1 MKNKYVILKIF
12 TLISLF
18 LFMPVVNAQE
28 KSKEEKERELKM
40 QEAIMEH
47 KKAMSELRKNEK
59 EISEAIEKLQEE
71 HKKDFEELMKDFND
85 KFSDPDQMKRFFR
98 GSGEPDRNW
107 QQVPGQPAPFSTPG
121 FDYFNGFNFN
131 AQRTS
136 WEFSKSLNKNSF
148 SRDYVLDVDPTVKN
162 VVMAVFGDC
171 SDGEINIKIVMPDGK
186 VYADIIIDEFGNLNW
201 RKSFN
206 ISETENQDKI
216 GAWRYE
222 IKSTEATGYFRISLQ
237 AN

>member
-1 MKNKYVILKIF
+1 
-12 TLISLF
+12 
-18 LFMPVVNAQE
+18 
-28 KSKEEKERELKM
+28 
-40 QEAIMEH
+40 
-47 KKAMSELRKNEK
+47 
-59 EISEAIEKLQEE
+59 
-71 HKKDFEELMKDFND
+71 
-85 KFSDPDQMKRFFR
+85 
-98 GSGEPDRNW
+98 
-107 QQVPGQPAPFSTPG
+107 
-121 FDYFNGFNFN
+121 
-131 AQRTS
+131 
-136 WEFSKSLNKNSF
+136 
-148 SRDYVLDVDPTVKN
+148 
-162 VVMAVFGDC
+162 MAVFGDC